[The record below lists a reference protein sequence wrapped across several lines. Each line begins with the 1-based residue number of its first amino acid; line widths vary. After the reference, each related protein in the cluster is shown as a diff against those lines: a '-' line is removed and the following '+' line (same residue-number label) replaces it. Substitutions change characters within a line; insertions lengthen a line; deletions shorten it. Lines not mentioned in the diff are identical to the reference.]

1 VSYVIAAYGVTGGTL
16 IAYALYL
23 LRERARERR
32 AVRSAAERDN
42 G

>member
-1 VSYVIAAYGVTGGTL
+1 VIAAYGVTGVTL
-16 IAYALYL
+16 IAYAVYL

-32 AVRSAAERDN
+32 VVAPARERDN